1 MEFDTLV
8 KKYGYTQQLGEFLSN
23 IGLNWQEKLVIKAI
37 EQKRPER
44 DIIEMA
50 LTPPTLDAVAVYLP
64 DTDVQSQFQA
74 LQEGAFAEGR
84 QEYLKHC
91 NPDGSF
97 RYSDYLDMF
106 SVVDKLFP
114 LPPKDAEQT
123 VY

>member
-1 MEFDTLV
+1 MEFDTLA

-23 IGLNWQEKLVIKAI
+23 IGLDWQKKLVIKAI

-44 DIIEMA
+44 DIIELA
-50 LTPPTLDAVAVYLP
+50 LTPATIDAVAVYLP
-64 DTDVQSQFQA
+64 DNEDVQSQFQA
-74 LQEGAFAEGR
+74 LIEGAFAEGR

-106 SVVDKLFP
+106 NKI
-114 LPPKDAEQT
+114 EQIF
-123 VY
+123 